1 MKTLHDTYYLSYT
14 TQVLEPEA
22 EEMTSIKCKGCYI
35 VGFGDMKQLEIVL
48 GGSTTGMH
56 IIVAQAGTLEGE
68 GARNSSSK
76 ILYRKAVNGNWYL
89 KNTTSSSTTVTMV
102 RLDTHVL
109 ADSSL
114 Y

>member
-1 MKTLHDTYYLSYT
+1 MSKFSNVLKNLFSTIFTDSTGSSKSIPVIENDGSPIGNISSDELMKTLHDTYYLSYT

-56 IIVAQAGTLEGE
+56 IIVA
-68 GARNSSSK
+68 
-76 ILYRKAVNGNWYL
+76 
-89 KNTTSSSTTVTMV
+89 
-102 RLDTHVL
+102 
-109 ADSSL
+109 
-114 Y
+114 